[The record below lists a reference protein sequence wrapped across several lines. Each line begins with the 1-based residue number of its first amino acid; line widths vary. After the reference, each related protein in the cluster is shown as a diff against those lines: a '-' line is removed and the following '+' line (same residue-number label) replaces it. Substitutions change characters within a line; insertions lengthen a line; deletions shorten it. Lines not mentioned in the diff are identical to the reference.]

1 VITMF
6 ATTESATQ
14 SASGIA
20 SLGLDLKT
28 FIFQL
33 IAFIIVLWI
42 LNKFAVKKILAV
54 MDKRQAV
61 LNKGLKEAEDAKKE
75 LQNANAQSDKI
86 LQAARVQAD
95 SILADAQSESMQIVK
110 NVEEKA
116 ADRAERIIKEASEQL
131 DQDVQKAREALKQET
146 AQLVTRVAEVVLQ
159 DKLTDQKDGELIARS
174 IQGSKL

>member
-1 VITMF
+1 MITAF
-6 ATTESATQ
+6 ATTESTTQ

-42 LNKFAVKKILAV
+42 LNKFAVKKILVV
-54 MDKRQAV
+54 MDKRQAD

-75 LQNANAQSDKI
+75 LQNANIKSDNI
-86 LQAARVQAD
+86 LQEARVQAD

-116 ADRAERIIKEASEQL
+116 SVRAERIIKEASEQL
-131 DQDVQKAREALKQET
+131 DQDVQKARESLKQET
-146 AQLVTRVAEVVLQ
+146 AQLVTQVAELVLQ
-159 DKLTDQKDGELIARS
+159 DKLTDQKDNELITRS
-174 IQGSKL
+174 IKASKV